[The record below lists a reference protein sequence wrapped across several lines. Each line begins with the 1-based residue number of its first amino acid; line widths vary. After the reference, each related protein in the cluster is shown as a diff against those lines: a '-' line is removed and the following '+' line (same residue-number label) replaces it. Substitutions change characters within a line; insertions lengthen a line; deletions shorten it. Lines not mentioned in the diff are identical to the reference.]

1 MFPASFAS
9 LSLSLSHAFFLSIY
23 LSLVG
28 AYCVLF
34 HAKRGTRMLV
44 AKNILIMFKR
54 VTKDYKV
61 YRLIFWGSP
70 ELQDVYY

>member
-1 MFPASFAS
+1 
-9 LSLSLSHAFFLSIY
+9 
-23 LSLVG
+23 
-28 AYCVLF
+28 
-34 HAKRGTRMLV
+34 MLV